1 MARVKVTF
9 TLDESSVEMLER
21 AAERV
26 GKPKSQVVR
35 EAIRDYHD
43 RAGRLSEKERRHMLE
58 TFDAITERI
67 PPRSARAV
75 DKELEQIRTARRSGG
90 RGSGEPRSR

>member
-1 MARVKVTF
+1 MAKVKVTF

-21 AAERV
+21 TAERV

-35 EAIRDYHD
+35 EAIRDYHE
-43 RAGRLSEKERRHMLE
+43 RSGRLSEKERSHMLK
-58 TFDAITERI
+58 TFDGLMKRI
-67 PPRSARAV
+67 PSRSARAV

-90 RGSGEPRSR
+90 RGSGEPRPR

>member
-1 MARVKVTF
+1 MAKIKVTF
-9 TLDESSVEMLER
+9 TLDEASVEMLER

-43 RAGRLSEKERRHMLE
+43 SAGRLSETERRQMLK
-58 TFDAITERI
+58 TFEAVTDRI

-75 DKELEQIRTARRSGG
+75 DEELEQLRAARRSGG
-90 RGSGEPRSR
+90 REAKGARSR